1 MLKSNEK
8 TSSLGTSLEALLNLG
23 MTCTLVSYLLS
34 EIKDSRLQS
43 GL

>member
-23 MTCTLVSYLLS
+23 MTCILVSYLLS